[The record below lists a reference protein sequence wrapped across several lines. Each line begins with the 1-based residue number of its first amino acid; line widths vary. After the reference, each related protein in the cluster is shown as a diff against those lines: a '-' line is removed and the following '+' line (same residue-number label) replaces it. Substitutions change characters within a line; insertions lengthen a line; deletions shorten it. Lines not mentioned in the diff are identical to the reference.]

1 VLIEVDLPNGSVA
14 LRQPGAFDR
23 ISVAVAVAVAGEGE
37 GEGSV
42 DELVAVVVRSGLGR
56 VHPDGAHVVVD
67 PAALRRLAGDAV
79 TSSWE
84 AGFEGMC
91 AYAAGKGWVE
101 ADGGILAHIEGSDGS
116 GHGLLS
122 ARLRWLPCGPRCTG
136 SDPRVPSRYPPTQGG
151 RMAIRDYDRLFIGGD
166 WIAPGGTETIG
177 VISPSTEEVI
187 ARVPEGTEAD
197 IDKAVAAA
205 RTAFDRGPWPR
216 MTPGERGAILAKVAA
231 QIMAEMADLAEI
243 ITSEMGSPIS
253 FATMGQVLA
262 PSMVFGYYADMASTF
277 AFDEIRTGLLNP
289 SVLVT
294 KEPVGVVGAIA
305 PWNVPLFIA
314 AAKLAPSLLA
324 GCTVVY
330 KPAPETPFDAFRLAE
345 IFTDAGLP
353 KGVLSVIPAGRQ
365 VSEHLVTH
373 PGVDKISFTGSGV
386 GGKRIG
392 GLCGERLKRC
402 TLELGGKSAA
412 IILDDADL
420 STTIPAL
427 LPNALMN
434 NGQACVAQT
443 RILAPRASYDEVV
456 DAVVSGVAAMVVGD
470 PMDPATEV
478 GPVVA
483 ERQRARIEG
492 YLDSGREEGA
502 TVALGGG
509 RPGGF
514 DKGWY
519 VEPTVFSHVDNKM
532 KIAQEEI
539 FGPVL
544 VVIPYDGDEQA
555 VEIANDSSYGLCGS
569 VWTGDNDRGLGIARQ
584 VRTGTYMLNATSPID
599 FATPFGG
606 YKESGVGREF
616 GPEGLESF
624 LEKKSIALPAGY
636 TPGI

>member
-1 VLIEVDLPNGSVA
+1 
-14 LRQPGAFDR
+14 
-23 ISVAVAVAVAGEGE
+23 
-37 GEGSV
+37 
-42 DELVAVVVRSGLGR
+42 
-56 VHPDGAHVVVD
+56 
-67 PAALRRLAGDAV
+67 
-79 TSSWE
+79 
-84 AGFEGMC
+84 
-91 AYAAGKGWVE
+91 
-101 ADGGILAHIEGSDGS
+101 
-116 GHGLLS
+116 
-122 ARLRWLPCGPRCTG
+122 
-136 SDPRVPSRYPPTQGG
+136 
-151 RMAIRDYDRLFIGGD
+151 MAIRDYDRLFIGGD
-166 WIAPGGTETIG
+166 WVAPEGTDTIA

-187 ARVPEGTEAD
+187 ARVPDGTEAD

-216 MTPGERGAILAKVAA
+216 LTPVERAEILTKVAA
-231 QIMAEMADLAEI
+231 QLVAEMNDMAEI
-243 ITSEMGSPIS
+243 ITNEMGSPIS
-253 FATMGQVLA
+253 FSALGQVLA
-262 PSMVFGYYADMASTF
+262 PSMIFNYYADLASTF
-277 AFDEIRTGLLNP
+277 AFDELRTGLLNP
-289 SVLVT
+289 NMLVS

-330 KPAPETPFDAFRLAE
+330 KPAPETPFDGFRLAE
-345 IFTDAGLP
+345 IFAEAGLP
-353 KGVLSVIPAGRQ
+353 KGVLSVVPAGRE

-373 PGVDKISFTGSGV
+373 PGVDKISFTGSAV

-420 STTIPAL
+420 VTTITTL
-427 LPNALMN
+427 LPNAIMN

-443 RILAPRASYDEVV
+443 RILAPRGRYDEVV
-456 DAVVSGVAAMVVGD
+456 DALVTGVAALSVGD
-470 PMDPATEV
+470 PLDPATDV

-492 YLDSGREEGA
+492 YLESGREEGA
-502 TVALGGG
+502 TVAIGGG
-509 RPGGF
+509 RPGEF
-514 DKGWY
+514 SKGWY
-519 VEPTVFSHVDNKM
+519 VQPTVFSNVDNKM
-532 KIAQEEI
+532 RIAQEEI

-555 VEIANDSSYGLCGS
+555 VEIANDSTYGLCGS
-569 VWTGDNDRGLGIARQ
+569 VWTNDNDRGLGIARQ
-584 VRTGTYMLNATSPID
+584 VRTGTYMVNAPVPID

-624 LEKKSIALPAGY
+624 LEQKSIALPVGF
-636 TPGI
+636 TPTI